1 MSRFG
6 SSTKQL
12 FMCTPCVH
20 RPNVTGKANAGKQF
34 TWRRLRKWGNSGQSF
49 VLSFSSHGHE
59 IESLIGPEHAFLFS
73 YYFLLIEE
81 KHDSISLDLFPLHL
95 A

>member
-12 FMCTPCVH
+12 FMCTPYVH
-20 RPNVTGKANAGKQF
+20 RPNVTGKADAGKQF

-59 IESLIGPEHAFLFS
+59 IESLIGPEHTFLFI

-81 KHDSISLDLFPLHL
+81 KHDSIS
-95 A
+95 